1 LGDRAIEGAIMRW
14 LSYTWS
20 VIVNCFYIFIVLF
33 VFDRLGRDRN
43 LIIIVSILGVI
54 YVTVRSIGIGL
65 AFLSEETTTVV
76 LKKMNRIL
84 TNQGDEAIH
93 GDVEQLLEDEKRKT
107 HRLVKSCIDGFFL
120 FLISLLCL
128 VMLFSNLPSK

>member
-1 LGDRAIEGAIMRW
+1 LGDRAIEGAVMRW
-14 LSYTWS
+14 LSYAWS

-65 AFLSEETTTVV
+65 ASLSEETTTVV

-93 GDVEQLLEDEKRKT
+93 GDVEQLLDDEKRKT

-128 VMLFSNLPSK
+128 VMLFSNLLSK